1 MPITTGITEVA
12 FKNDSL
18 LAGDDVTTDAAI
30 VAAGQNLKRGQLLG
44 RITATGQVTAL
55 NPAAADGS
63 QTVYAVLADN
73 INAVTA
79 SAAPIYVAGTFKD
92 SGLIGYVAATHKD
105 ALRALNIYVKH
116 SVA

>member
-12 FKNDSL
+12 FKNDSI
-18 LAGDDVTTDAAI
+18 LASDDFNTDSVT
-30 VAAGQNLKRGQLLG
+30 VAAGQNLNRGQLLG
-44 RITATGQVTAL
+44 RITATGDVVAL
-55 NPAAADGS
+55 NGAAADGS
-63 QTVYAVLADN
+63 QNVYAVLAED

-79 SAAPIYVAGTFKD
+79 SAATAYVSGTFKD
-92 SGLIGYVAATHKD
+92 SGLIGYVAANHKD

>member
-1 MPITTGITEVA
+1 MPISIGITEVA

-18 LAGDDVTTDAAI
+18 LAGDDLNTDA
-30 VAAGQNLKRGQLLG
+30 VTVVAGQNLTRGQLLG
-44 RITATGQVTAL
+44 RVTATGEVTAL
-55 NPAAADGS
+55 NGAATDGS
-63 QTVYAVLADN
+63 QNVYAVLAED

-79 SAAPIYVAGTFKD
+79 SAATAYVAGTFKN